1 MRSQFW
7 IFEAISIALTTC
19 FALMARFI
27 TTPHVCVSVFVIC
40 TNEKNKIRL
49 SYLGAVCPFAFVL
62 SAVHIRTFACC
73 DDLLQTGCWP
83 RRSASPPLRE
93 EIQKPV
99 GALINILGDQPCL
112 MSTGEDSSSQMSK
125 TSKSCY
131 GLTLTAKKTISPRKR
146 SRTARVEHIQRPCLD
161 FEKMQ
166 QLQTHAV
173 SWRHGGELSLFC
185 W

>member
-1 MRSQFW
+1 MMRSIIIILLIKKTAQVNHNQP
-7 IFEAISIALTTC
+7 
-19 FALMARFI
+19 
-27 TTPHVCVSVFVIC
+27 TPLKFSTSPPVDVHKPRRS
-40 TNEKNKIRL
+40 L
-49 SYLGAVCPFAFVL
+49 SP
-62 SAVHIRTFACC
+62 
-73 DDLLQTGCWP
+73 QNGCWQ

-93 EIQKPV
+93 EVQKPV

-125 TSKSCY
+125 TPKSCY

-166 QLQTHAV
+166 QV
-173 SWRHGGELSLFC
+173 RWRGSWSRSVLTV
-185 W
+185 